1 MPRFTNGHVN
11 NKDTTPHIGAANKVS
26 IKSDKNEILDPKY
39 FPLELATP
47 FKICVRL
54 PKSISTV
61 TRKKR
66 KTRPEVFTSFS
77 KFLKAL
83 KISAVQRK
91 PVN

>member
-26 IKSDKNEILDPKY
+26 IKSDKSEILDPKY

-66 KTRPEVFTSFS
+66 KTRPELSRHLANFS
-77 KFLKAL
+77 RL
-83 KISAVQRK
+83 
-91 PVN
+91 